1 MNNSATPHTTE
12 LFRPT
17 LAWLVLLGFVFLS
30 ALFILAGVGKILN
43 LVFPAGSLAV
53 GVFLYFRYPF
63 LYLSFMWWMWF
74 LTPLVRRL
82 ADYKSSFT
90 DPSPL
95 LLAPYLVTAV
105 TLVNVW
111 QYLPT
116 IYRRGGLAFILSFLG
131 VFYGFCVGLIYRS
144 PVQVGIALLEWL
156 APLLISFHF
165 FVNWQDYPHYR
176 KIIQRTFLWAVLVL
190 GAYGIFQYL
199 VAPEWDRVWLI
210 NADINSAGRPFPLEI
225 RVWSTMNAPAP
236 FGMVMMAGLLLLFN
250 TTGVLYLPASAMG
263 YLSFF
268 LSRVRS
274 AWGGWI
280 IGFFLLALS
289 LKTQFKIRLI
299 VTVIIIATCVIP
311 LTLIEPFSEQI
322 TSRFETLSNVE
333 NDVSAQARAE
343 TYQNLLGSALS
354 SWFGEGLGSPQF
366 DSAILA
372 MLFSLGWFGTC
383 LYMSGMLFLTLSLFL
398 GKECQLDPFLATAR
412 AISLGM
418 LAQLILGTFMLGS
431 SGTILWGFLGIGIAG
446 RKYYLS
452 QNYS

>member
-116 IYRRGGLAFILSFLG
+116 IYRRGGLAFILSFMG
-131 VFYGFCVGLIYRS
+131 VFYGFFVGLIYRS

-156 APLLISFHF
+156 APVLISFHF

-199 VAPEWDRVWLI
+199 VAPEWDRLWLI
-210 NADINSAGRPFPLEI
+210 NADINSAGRPFSI
-225 RVWSTMNAPAP
+225 RNSGVEYNECSSSIWNGDDGRST
-236 FGMVMMAGLLLLFN
+236 
-250 TTGVLYLPASAMG
+250 
-263 YLSFF
+263 
-268 LSRVRS
+268 
-274 AWGGWI
+274 
-280 IGFFLLALS
+280 
-289 LKTQFKIRLI
+289 
-299 VTVIIIATCVIP
+299 VTV
-311 LTLIEPFSEQI
+311 
-322 TSRFETLSNVE
+322 
-333 NDVSAQARAE
+333 
-343 TYQNLLGSALS
+343 
-354 SWFGEGLGSPQF
+354 
-366 DSAILA
+366 
-372 MLFSLGWFGTC
+372 
-383 LYMSGMLFLTLSLFL
+383 
-398 GKECQLDPFLATAR
+398 
-412 AISLGM
+412 
-418 LAQLILGTFMLGS
+418 
-431 SGTILWGFLGIGIAG
+431 
-446 RKYYLS
+446 
-452 QNYS
+452 